1 MLISNQQICGL
12 CFFDIMFDVVY
23 LKEFF
28 KSINMEKNQIDQL
41 LAMHSTKLPFE
52 SISIVRKKL
61 ENIEYETAAIYMSQL
76 KDPTIS
82 LIISVVVGAYG
93 VDRFYIGDVGLGVA
107 KLLTCGGAGV
117 WWLVDLFLIMDA
129 TKKKNYDILM
139 MM

>member
-1 MLISNQQICGL
+1 
-12 CFFDIMFDVVY
+12 
-23 LKEFF
+23 
-28 KSINMEKNQIDQL
+28 MEKNQIDQL

>member
-1 MLISNQQICGL
+1 
-12 CFFDIMFDVVY
+12 MFDVVY
-23 LKEFF
+23 FKEFF

-107 KLLTCGGAGV
+107 KLLTCGGAGI

-129 TKKKNYDILM
+129 TKKKNCDMLLM
-139 MM
+139 L